1 MTSPENLTRK
11 IIKAHLAAAYLPP
24 AAGADVKIK
33 IDQTLTQDA
42 TGTLAYLQFEA
53 IGLGRVR
60 TELSVSYV
68 DHNTLQTGF
77 ENADDHR
84 YLAAAA
90 SKYGI
95 IFSPAGNGVCHQIH
109 LENFAAPGKTL
120 IGSDSHT
127 PTAGG
132 IGMLAFGAG
141 GLDVACAMAG
151 EPFTIK
157 MPSVVGARLT
167 GKLKVYA
174 TAKDVILEI
183 LRRLTVKGGVGKVME
198 YFGPGVKTLSA
209 PERATIANMGAE
221 LGATTSVFPADE
233 VTRKFMR
240 EAGRL
245 SDFRLLSADAGA
257 KYDEVVEIDLSSV
270 EALAAAPHSP
280 DNVKKL
286 SEIAGLKVDQVCI
299 GSCTNSSLADMVAV
313 ARILKGKKVHPNVS
327 CVVSCGSRNVL
338 LTLDKNGFLSDIIKS
353 GARLMECACGPCI
366 GMGQAPSSGAVSAR
380 TFNRNFEGRSGT
392 LDAGVYLVSPITAAL
407 AAVCGKFVDP
417 KKYIKKSLSGAL
429 PRLDVSRDMFVRPSK
444 KPSFVEIKRG
454 PNIRPLPAFGEFPT
468 SLEGDV
474 LIKLPDNIS
483 TDHILPA
490 GAKIL
495 PLRSNIPAISEHT
508 LSAVDAGFVKRAREK
523 SGGIVVAAQNYGQG
537 SSREHAALALKY
549 LGVNLVIAKSFSR
562 IHLANLVNFGVLPA
576 VFADKAD
583 YDSIAQGDRV
593 IVENLTAPDGVL
605 GATLTARLPRLK
617 RSITLEVKLSER
629 DREIVRVGGLLNY
642 IRKKTADS
650 EGKTS

>member
-1 MTSPENLTRK
+1 M
-11 IIKAHLAAAYLPP
+11 P
-24 AAGADVKIK
+24 ASGADVKIK

-53 IGLGRVR
+53 IGLDRVR
-60 TELSVSYV
+60 SELSVSYV

-84 YLAAAA
+84 YLANAA

-95 IFSPAGNGVCHQIH
+95 IFSPAGNGVCHQLH

-132 IGMLAFGAG
+132 VGMLAFGAG

-151 EPFTIK
+151 APFTIK
-157 MPSVVGARLT
+157 MPSVVGVRLT
-167 GKLKVYA
+167 GKLKVYV

-209 PERATIANMGAE
+209 PDRATIANMGAE
-221 LGATTSVFPADE
+221 LGATTSIFPADE

-245 SDFRLLSADAGA
+245 SDFRLLSADDGA
-257 KYDEVVEIDLSSV
+257 KYDEAIEMDLSSV
-270 EALAAAPHSP
+270 EPLAAAPQSP
-280 DNVKKL
+280 DNVKKI

-313 ARILKGKKVHPNVS
+313 ARILKGKKIHPEVS
-327 CVVSCGSRNVL
+327 CAVSCGSRNVL
-338 LTLDKNGFLSDIIKS
+338 LTLDKNGFLSHIIKS

-392 LDAGVYLVSPITAAL
+392 GDAGVYLVSPITAAL
-407 AAVCGKFVDP
+407 AAVHGKFVNP
-417 KKYIKKSLSGAL
+417 EKYIKKSPSGAL
-429 PRLDVSRDMFVRPSK
+429 PRLEVSRDMFVLPSK
-444 KPSFVEIKRG
+444 KPSSVEIKRG
-454 PNIRPLPAFGEFPT
+454 PNIKPLPVFEEFP
-468 SLEGDV
+468 SSVEGDV

-508 LSAVDAGFVKRAREK
+508 LSVVDAGFVKRAREK

-537 SSREHAALALKY
+537 SSREHAALVLKY
-549 LGVNLVIAKSFSR
+549 LGVNLVIAKSFAR

-576 VFADKAD
+576 VFADKSD
-583 YDSIAQGDRV
+583 YDAIAQGDRV

-605 GATLTARLPRLK
+605 AATLTARLPRLN
-617 RSITLEVKLSER
+617 RSITLEVKLSAR
-629 DREIVRVGGLLNY
+629 DREIVRAGGLLNY
-642 IRKKTADS
+642 IKKTADS
-650 EGKTS
+650 EGKPS